1 MVKALLNIAKHSIG
15 IVVTSIEIVHLKLKI
30 KQLKKLKQYKQEK
43 IFIESL
49 EDKTTQP
56 QNAEESNTNNHL

>member
-1 MVKALLNIAKHSIG
+1 MVKTLLNITKHSIG

-49 EDKTTQP
+49 EDKSKEP
-56 QNAEESNTNNHL
+56 QNAEKPNTHDNS

>member
-1 MVKALLNIAKHSIG
+1 MVKTLLNITKHSIG

-49 EDKTTQP
+49 EDKSKEP
-56 QNAEESNTNNHL
+56 QNEEKPNTHDHS